1 MSWTLGKV
9 HTLHH
14 RHNGD
19 GLPQPVL
26 QCRPHLL
33 TYKHL
38 PLAKSTPSEV
48 CHKTLSF
55 GKKLKAFALY
65 CASRSV
71 DLEWSAVFK
80 A

>member
-14 RHNGD
+14 RHIGD

-33 TYKHL
+33 TYRHL
-38 PLAKSTPSEV
+38 SLANSAPSEV
-48 CHKTLSF
+48 CHKTYSIE
-55 GKKLKAFALY
+55 K
-65 CASRSV
+65 
-71 DLEWSAVFK
+71 E
-80 A
+80 

>member
-1 MSWTLGKV
+1 MSWAFGKV

-14 RHNGD
+14 RHIGD

-33 TYKHL
+33 TSKHL
-38 PLAKSTPSEV
+38 YLAYPAPSEV
-48 CHKTLSF
+48 CHKTHLF
-55 GKKLKAFALY
+55 GKRVKASTFC

-71 DLEWSAVFK
+71 SLEWSAVLK